1 MLGSLF
7 PGVPILAL
15 TATATPQRKKEIAS
29 SLEMHNHVIIESN
42 PDRPN
47 IFFETRKRSDKGEGK
62 LQIILELLI
71 NELKEKRL
79 NFPLTVVYGNLATIS
94 KCYLIARKILGP
106 LQYEPLGS
114 CPNAAN
120 RMFSQ
125 FHAEYPEHERER
137 IVTELVSGTSKLRI
151 LFVTVAFGIGI
162 DIQNIRFVI
171 HIGVPHTIDEFSQEA
186 GRCGRDGLP
195 ASSAIYYNNYDISP
209 RRNVSKD
216 IHLSSSVC
224 KREKLLSYFG
234 HTVPRSDYVPEHTC
248 CDFHAKHV
256 NVMNVW

>member
-29 SLEMHNHVIIESN
+29 SLGMHNHVIIESN

-62 LQIILELLI
+62 LQIILEPLI

-79 NFPLTVVYGNLATIS
+79 NFHLTVVYGNLATIS
-94 KCYLIARKILGP
+94 ECYLIARKILGP

-162 DIQNIRFVI
+162 DIQNIRRVI
-171 HIGVPHTIDEFSQEA
+171 HIGAPHTIEEFFQEA
-186 GRCGRDGLP
+186 GRCG
-195 ASSAIYYNNYDISP
+195 
-209 RRNVSKD
+209 
-216 IHLSSSVC
+216 
-224 KREKLLSYFG
+224 
-234 HTVPRSDYVPEHTC
+234 
-248 CDFHAKHV
+248 
-256 NVMNVW
+256 